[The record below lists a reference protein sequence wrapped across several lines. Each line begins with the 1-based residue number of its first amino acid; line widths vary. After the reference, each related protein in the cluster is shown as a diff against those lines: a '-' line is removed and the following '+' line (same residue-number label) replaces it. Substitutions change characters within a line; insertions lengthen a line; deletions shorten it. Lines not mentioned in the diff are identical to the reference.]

1 MRLCAMLILGALLAA
16 GVLMAYRLGTF
27 GPVPEE
33 ALPVGGES
41 PGDACVALCE
51 EKLAAGVN
59 LSNGPCLSNNIIPEW
74 VCDVAHS
81 PRQDVDNDPVNQCPE
96 YGRSASHF
104 VEVTLECKVTRA
116 R

>member
-16 GVLMAYRLGTF
+16 GVLMAYRLGAF

-33 ALPVGGES
+33 ALPLDGNNPGE
-41 PGDACVALCE
+41 ACVALCE

-59 LSNGPCLSNNIIPEW
+59 LSNGSCLSNNIIPNW

-81 PRQDVDNDPVNQCPE
+81 PRTSSDNNPANQCLE
-96 YGRSASHF
+96 YGRSANHF
-104 VEVTLECKVTRA
+104 VEVTPECELIRA
-116 R
+116 S